1 MKLEEFSQIGNLV
14 TENLSEEAQVII
26 GARINKEFEGKVR
39 VITIMTGVK
48 SPYVLGQDRDEE
60 RTYGK
65 RSAPELSDLGIEV
78 L

>member
-14 TENLSEEAQVII
+14 AENLASDATVII

-48 SPYVLGQDRDEE
+48 SPYVLGRE
-60 RTYGK
+60 REDQS
-65 RSAPELSDLGIEV
+65 RHQMSREMSDLGIEV
-78 L
+78 YR